1 MFSTDEVAA
10 GNPDM
15 GPLLDHYSKL
25 WEHEAAPFF
34 EAVFEATGLDFRV
47 RELILI
53 ALVSM
58 RGWEAGVRFH
68 AKKALDAGVEPDD
81 LRGAILATVGV
92 GGVASAAQGIKWFDD
107 YLKGRQ
113 AAELPSEPGG

>member
-1 MFSTDEVAA
+1 VFSTDEVGA

-15 GPLLDHYSKL
+15 GPLLSHYPEF
-25 WEHEAAPFF
+25 WEEEAAPFF
-34 EAVFEATGLDFRV
+34 EGLFAATGLDFRV

-68 AKKALDAGVEPDD
+68 AKKALDAGIDPDE
-81 LRGAILATVGV
+81 LRGAALATVGV
-92 GGVASAAQGIKWFDD
+92 GGVASAAQGIKWIDS
-107 YLKGRQ
+107 YLQEREAQLGSG
-113 AAELPSEPGG
+113 PSD